1 MTGTRQAGPS
11 TSPEEG
17 LSQERVKALLEQV
30 SQHVPDGVGWEL
42 GVHFRGLS
50 EAVKELEVRVGAL
63 EEENRHLQERLNR
76 GQREYVQLRESMNE
90 LLNLH
95 DLSEAISTSFDTADI
110 LDSLMDL
117 SGRFID
123 YESCGVFALEEEGAR
138 LQPMALRGAESSSLQ
153 ERIREQWDDGIIDWV
168 LREAHPV
175 VIDDMDSLTQDQ
187 HASRSFVIIPLMVGG
202 KQVGIFTLYCR
213 RPKDDFTLGEIEL
226 LGVLANQT
234 AAAMENSRLYTD
246 LESAHRRLKES
257 QRQLL
262 YSAKQAAVGELA
274 GGVAHEVN
282 NPLQIILSRVQLM
295 ISQHGEVPKVVEGL
309 RLIENNVRRI
319 SRIIRALLGF
329 ASHNTAD
336 SEWGLVDLAQAIQQ
350 AVALLKHQLDSQ
362 LIDVAL
368 DVQDDL
374 PALPGDVGELEQ
386 IFINL
391 ILNAQNAMPDGG
403 RLHISATSDDEGV
416 EIKFTDTGMGIE
428 SEHLDR
434 IFEPFFTMRPD
445 EGGTGL
451 GLAVSYRIAEAH
463 NGTLTVDSTPGRG
476 TTFALR
482 LPLSDGDDAAG
493 HEDQNGAMPAT

>member
-1 MTGTRQAGPS
+1 MTDTRQAGTP

-17 LSQERVKALLEQV
+17 LSQERVKVLLEQV
-30 SQHVPDGVGWEL
+30 NQHVPDDVGWEL

-50 EAVKELEVRVGAL
+50 DSVKELAVRVGAL
-63 EEENRHLQERLNR
+63 EEENRHLQERLDR

-138 LQPMALRGAESSSLQ
+138 LQPMALRGSESSLLQ
-153 ERIREQWDDGIIDWV
+153 ERMGEQWDDGIIDWV
-168 LREAHPV
+168 LREARPV

-187 HASRSFVIIPLMVGG
+187 HDSRSFVIIPLRVGG

-213 RPKDDFTLGEIEL
+213 RAKDDFTLGEIEL

-234 AAAMENSRLYTD
+234 AVAMENSRLYTD
-246 LESAHRRLKES
+246 LESAHRKLKES

-262 YSAKQAAVGELA
+262 FSAKQAAVGELA

-295 ISQHGEVPKVVEGL
+295 ISQHDEAPKVVKGL

-319 SRIIRALLGF
+319 SKIIRALLGF
-329 ASHNTAD
+329 ASHTAD
-336 SEWGLVDLAQAIQQ
+336 SEWAPVDLAQAIQQ

-362 LIDVAL
+362 LIDVTL
-368 DVQDDL
+368 DVPDDL

-391 ILNAQNAMPDGG
+391 ILNAQNAMPEGG
-403 RLHISATSDDEGV
+403 HLQISAASDDDGV
-416 EIKFTDTGMGIE
+416 EIKFADTGTGIE

-445 EGGTGL
+445 DGGTGL
-451 GLAVSYRIAEAH
+451 GLAVSYGIAVAH

-482 LPLSDGDDAAG
+482 LPLSDDDDATG
-493 HEDQNGAMPAT
+493 HEDQNGAMPE